1 MKGFRNLKVWI
12 KSHQLTLD
20 IYKSTQQFP
29 KEELFGLVSQL
40 RRASASIPTNIAEG
54 SGRKSEKE
62 FIQFLS
68 IALGSANEVDY
79 LIELSKDLGFIS
91 QEIWTQLDQE
101 INEIQSMLFVLIRN
115 KSERS

>member
-1 MKGFRNLKVWI
+1 MKGFRNLHVWT

-20 IYKSTQQFP
+20 IYKATQQFP

-62 FIQFLS
+62 FIQF
-68 IALGSANEVDY
+68 
-79 LIELSKDLGFIS
+79 
-91 QEIWTQLDQE
+91 
-101 INEIQSMLFVLIRN
+101 
-115 KSERS
+115 

>member
-1 MKGFRNLKVWI
+1 MKGFRNLHVWT

-20 IYKSTQQFP
+20 IYKATQQFP

-40 RRASASIPTNIAEG
+40 RRASTSIPTNIAEG

-79 LIELSKDLGFIS
+79 LIELSRDLGFIS

>member
-1 MKGFRNLKVWI
+1 MKGFRNLHVWT

-20 IYKSTQQFP
+20 IYKATQQFP

-91 QEIWTQLDQE
+91 QEIWTQLDHE

-115 KSERS
+115 KSKRS

>member
-1 MKGFRNLKVWI
+1 MKDFRNLHVWT

-20 IYKSTQQFP
+20 IYKATQQFP

-40 RRASASIPTNIAEG
+40 RRASTSIPTNIAEG

-91 QEIWTQLDQE
+91 QEVWTQLDQE

>member
-12 KSHQLTLD
+12 KSHQLTLN

-40 RRASASIPTNIAEG
+40 RRASTSIPTNIAEG

-115 KSERS
+115 KSKRS

>member
-1 MKGFRNLKVWI
+1 M
-12 KSHQLTLD
+12 
-20 IYKSTQQFP
+20 
-29 KEELFGLVSQL
+29 FGLVSQL

>member
-40 RRASASIPTNIAEG
+40 RRASTSIPTNIAEG

-79 LIELSKDLGFIS
+79 LIELSRDLGFIS

>member
-1 MKGFRNLKVWI
+1 M
-12 KSHQLTLD
+12 
-20 IYKSTQQFP
+20 
-29 KEELFGLVSQL
+29 GLVSQL
-40 RRASASIPTNIAEG
+40 RRASTSIPTNIAEG

>member
-20 IYKSTQQFP
+20 VYKSTQNFP

-91 QEIWTQLDQE
+91 QGVWTQLDQE

>member
-1 MKGFRNLKVWI
+1 MKGFRNLHVWI

-40 RRASASIPTNIAEG
+40 RRASTSIPTNIAEG

-91 QEIWTQLDQE
+91 QEVWTQLDQE

>member
-1 MKGFRNLKVWI
+1 
-12 KSHQLTLD
+12 
-20 IYKSTQQFP
+20 
-29 KEELFGLVSQL
+29 LFGLVSQL
-40 RRASASIPTNIAEG
+40 RRASTSIPTNIAEG

>member
-1 MKGFRNLKVWI
+1 M
-12 KSHQLTLD
+12 
-20 IYKSTQQFP
+20 
-29 KEELFGLVSQL
+29 FGLVSQL
-40 RRASASIPTNIAEG
+40 RRASTSIPTNIAEG

>member
-1 MKGFRNLKVWI
+1 MKGFRNLKVWT

-20 IYKSTQQFP
+20 VYKSTRNFP

-91 QEIWTQLDQE
+91 QETWAQLDQE

-115 KSERS
+115 KSLKP

>member
-40 RRASASIPTNIAEG
+40 RRASTSIPTNIAEG

>member
-40 RRASASIPTNIAEG
+40 RRASTSIPTNIAEG

-91 QEIWTQLDQE
+91 QEVWTQLDQE
-101 INEIQSMLFVLIRN
+101 INEIQTMLFVLIRN

>member
-20 IYKSTQQFP
+20 VYKSTQNFP

-91 QEIWTQLDQE
+91 QEVWTQLDQE

>member
-20 IYKSTQQFP
+20 VYKSTQNFP

>member
-1 MKGFRNLKVWI
+1 MKGFRNLHVWT

-29 KEELFGLVSQL
+29 KEELLGLVSQL
-40 RRASASIPTNIAEG
+40 RRASTSIPTNIAEG

>member
-1 MKGFRNLKVWI
+1 MKGFRNLHVWT

-20 IYKSTQQFP
+20 IYKATQQFP

-40 RRASASIPTNIAEG
+40 RRASTSIPTNIAEG

-91 QEIWTQLDQE
+91 QEVWTQLDQE

>member
-1 MKGFRNLKVWI
+1 MKGFRNLHVWT

-20 IYKSTQQFP
+20 IYKATQQFP

-40 RRASASIPTNIAEG
+40 RRASTSIPTNIAEG

>member
-20 IYKSTQQFP
+20 VYKSTQNFP

-115 KSERS
+115 KSKRS

>member
-62 FIQFLS
+62 FIQF
-68 IALGSANEVDY
+68 
-79 LIELSKDLGFIS
+79 
-91 QEIWTQLDQE
+91 
-101 INEIQSMLFVLIRN
+101 
-115 KSERS
+115 

>member
-1 MKGFRNLKVWI
+1 MKGFRNLHVWT

-40 RRASASIPTNIAEG
+40 RRPSTSIPTNIAEG

-91 QEIWTQLDQE
+91 QEVWNQLDQE
-101 INEIQSMLFVLIRN
+101 INEIQSMPFVLIRN

>member
-40 RRASASIPTNIAEG
+40 RRASTSIPTNIAEG

-91 QEIWTQLDQE
+91 QEVWTQLDQE